1 MLVCEGL
8 FQRVKLR
15 VCCVEFSAFLLK
27 VGHALFAAAER
38 FFGVRS
44 LVQPFGELLV
54 LIGDCHQLRRLLF
67 QVGVLPLKFRDVLLL
82 RFGLLLG
89 GFQRAG
95 ELRVF
100 LLEGLHGLL
109 GLFKLRLCAG
119 VLRGAL
125 VGFAERFGEL
135 GVFAFKLGVLPAE
148 LREGGA
154 VLCEQLVFGGEQLVF
169 LESLRALLR
178 GADQRGVLLGVG
190 IPLGVCGVEIPQE
203 IQHGENACVVL

>member
-27 VGHALFAAAER
+27 VGHAIFAASER
-38 FFGVRS
+38 FLGVRS
-44 LVQPFGELLV
+44 LVQSFGELLV

-89 GFQRAG
+89 GLQRAG

-119 VLRGAL
+119 VLRGTL

-135 GVFAFKLGVLPAE
+135 GVFAFKLGVFPA
-148 LREGGA
+148 
-154 VLCEQLVFGGEQLVF
+154 
-169 LESLRALLR
+169 
-178 GADQRGVLLGVG
+178 
-190 IPLGVCGVEIPQE
+190 
-203 IQHGENACVVL
+203 